1 MGAGGPDRGQGQGR
15 GPGPSHGAET
25 EPLRPIP
32 PSERAE
38 AEATRAQS
46 LQKTES
52 PGQAVDHNER
62 THGICG
68 LDRDW

>member
-1 MGAGGPDRGQGQGR
+1 MGAGGPGR
-15 GPGPSHGAET
+15 GPGRGQGPSHGAET
-25 EPLRPIP
+25 APRPPIP

-46 LQKTES
+46 LPETAS
-52 PGQAVDHNER
+52 PGQAVDHNAL